1 MELLLLASLVLGV
14 YALGAVFDS
23 FGGGSRSDDTPDDT
37 IEGTK
42 ADDLI
47 QGSASADVVKAS
59 EGDDLVFGS
68 SGSDSIQGGRGQD
81 LLLGEQG
88 DDTLDGG
95 TGADLLI
102 GGKGNDVL
110 FGQNDKDIL
119 IGGPGD
125 DLLYGGTSQDVL
137 AGTSGSDTLYGG
149 DGGDRLSG
157 YDNIPGTSKA
167 DVLANNLL
175 TDPATAQEIATDAY
189 DFVAA
194 NLGSRFT
201 AEIAGR
207 VKWNVE
213 DYDGTDL
220 GDDVI
225 YGGAGNDSIYGD
237 FNDTLTGDAGDDVFF
252 VDSTVPSDVLGTD
265 DKVTITD
272 FNPATESLRIFISAA
287 ADNTVTFTDAATPA
301 LGVIVFVGGAPVA
314 QLQGLTAAQVPSNV
328 IEVVRL

>member
-1 MELLLLASLVLGV
+1 MELLVLASLLFGV
-14 YALGAVFDS
+14 YALGALFDGS
-23 FGGGSRSDDTPDDT
+23 GGGSDPDPT

-47 QGSASADVVKAS
+47 QGSAGADVVNAS
-59 EGDDLVFGS
+59 EGDDVVIGGT
-68 SGSDSIQGGRGQD
+68 GSDSIQGGRGQD

-95 TGADLLI
+95 TGSDLLI

-110 FGQNDKDIL
+110 FGRNDQDIL
-119 IGGPGD
+119 IGGSGD
-125 DLLYGGTSQDVL
+125 DLLYGGTNQDVL
-137 AGTSGSDTLYGG
+137 VGTSGSDTLYGG
-149 DGGDRLSG
+149 AGGDRLSG
-157 YDNIPGTSKA
+157 YDIMPGTSKA
-167 DVLANNLL
+167 DALANNLV
-175 TDPATAQEIATDAY
+175 TDPATAQELVTDLN
-189 DFVAA
+189 DFVAT
-194 NLGSRFT
+194 NLGNRIT
-201 AEIAGR
+201 PELVGR
-207 VKWNVE
+207 VKWNLE
-213 DYDGTDL
+213 NYDGTDL

-225 YGGAGNDSIYGD
+225 YGGDGNDSIYGD

-272 FNPATESLRIFISAA
+272 FNPATESLRIFIDAA

-314 QLQGLTAAQVPSNV
+314 QLQGLTAAQVPNTA
-328 IEVVRL
+328 IEVVRI